1 VSNKK
6 SNTKTMELWI
16 AIIGF
21 IGLVWAGLV
30 VVAFGMEKSQAGAMA
45 FDYNSVANTA
55 MNPGT
60 GFWFE
65 NQGVDSLLWGLDNK
79 GTGS

>member
-1 VSNKK
+1 
-6 SNTKTMELWI
+6 MGLWI

-21 IGLVWAGLV
+21 IGLAMVGLV
-30 VVAFGMEKSQAGAMA
+30 VVVFGVEKSQAGAMA
-45 FDYNSVANTA
+45 LDCSSVANTA
-55 MNPGT
+55 MNSGT
-60 GFWFE
+60 GSWFE

>member
-1 VSNKK
+1 
-6 SNTKTMELWI
+6 MELWI

-21 IGLVWAGLV
+21 IGLAMVGLIV
-30 VVAFGMEKSQAGAMA
+30 VVFGVEKSQAGAMA
-45 FDYNSVANTA
+45 LDYSSVANTA

-60 GFWFE
+60 GSWFE

-79 GTGS
+79 GTCS